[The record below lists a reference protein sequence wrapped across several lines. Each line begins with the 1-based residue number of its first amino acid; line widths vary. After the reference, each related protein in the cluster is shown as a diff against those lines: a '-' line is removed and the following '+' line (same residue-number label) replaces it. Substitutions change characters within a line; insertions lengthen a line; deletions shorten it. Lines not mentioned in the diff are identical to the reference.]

1 MTDSKIIRYENI
13 SMVYSDSQVISD
25 INFEVKKGEFVTV
38 IGSSGCGKTTLLK
51 MANGLIIPTS
61 GNVIVNGK
69 NTRQTDL
76 TSLRRSIGYCVQ
88 GSVLFPHMTVAKNIA
103 YVPNLLNKRD
113 RKKIDAAVDKWMN
126 IVGLEFSM
134 KERYPYQLSGGQ
146 QQRVGIARSL
156 AVSPEILLMDE
167 PFGSVDEITRGMLQD
182 EIIRIHEQTGITIL
196 FVTHDIN
203 EAMRLGTKVLVMDR
217 GCVKQYDSPDAVRK
231 NPADEFVEKLLFRSV
246 E

>member
-1 MTDSKIIRYENI
+1 
-13 SMVYSDSQVISD
+13 
-25 INFEVKKGEFVTV
+25 
-38 IGSSGCGKTTLLK
+38 
-51 MANGLIIPTS
+51 
-61 GNVIVNGK
+61 
-69 NTRQTDL
+69 
-76 TSLRRSIGYCVQ
+76 
-88 GSVLFPHMTVAKNIA
+88 
-103 YVPNLLNKRD
+103 
-113 RKKIDAAVDKWMN
+113 
-126 IVGLEFSM
+126 M

-217 GCVKQYDSPDAVRK
+217 GCVKQYDSPDAVSK

>member
-113 RKKIDAAVDKWMN
+113 RKKIDAAVDK
-126 IVGLEFSM
+126 
-134 KERYPYQLSGGQ
+134 
-146 QQRVGIARSL
+146 
-156 AVSPEILLMDE
+156 
-167 PFGSVDEITRGMLQD
+167 
-182 EIIRIHEQTGITIL
+182 
-196 FVTHDIN
+196 
-203 EAMRLGTKVLVMDR
+203 
-217 GCVKQYDSPDAVRK
+217 
-231 NPADEFVEKLLFRSV
+231 
-246 E
+246 